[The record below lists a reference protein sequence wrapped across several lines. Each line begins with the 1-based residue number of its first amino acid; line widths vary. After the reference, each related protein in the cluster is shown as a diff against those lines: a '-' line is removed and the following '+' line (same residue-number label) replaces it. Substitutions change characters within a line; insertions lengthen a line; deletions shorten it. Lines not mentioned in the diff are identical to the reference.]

1 MSALSA
7 AEIVLREAG
16 KPLPCREITGK
27 ALAHGYWTSKG
38 KTPWA
43 TIAAQLYSDIKK
55 HGAASR
61 FILTGPDTFG
71 LNPNPA
77 SRVARSKPTK
87 AKKTSGRKLSFTAA
101 AEKLLRERQDKAPV
115 HYRDLT
121 KQALERDLLDTQGKT
136 PEATMYA
143 QILTEI
149 RRGVARGKQTRFHI
163 SKGGYLSL
171 TDWQG
176 TGLAFDIEQHNR
188 SIRTK
193 LLQRLKT
200 LQPKAFEE
208 LIGELLAR
216 IGFEEIE
223 VTAYSKDGG
232 IDVRGT
238 LLVGD
243 VIRTRMAVQAK
254 KWKQNVQSDAVQKLR
269 GSLSIHEQG
278 LIITTSDFSKKAKEE
293 SSRSSATPVALMNGE
308 QLVALLI
315 EHQLLVT
322 RESHDILQL
331 PDDVI

>member
-7 AEIVLREAG
+7 AELVLRETG
-16 KPLPCREITGK
+16 KPLDYREISR
-27 ALAHGYWTSKG
+27 LAIDSGYWQSKG

-43 TIAAQLYSDIKK
+43 TVGAQLYSDIRK
-55 HGAASR
+55 HGKTSR
-61 FILTGPDTFG
+61 FIQSGPETFA
-71 LNPNPA
+71 LNPGPA
-77 SRVARSKPTK
+77 TSSSSPVPTK
-87 AKKTSGRKLSFTAA
+87 TKISSVKKLSFTAA
-101 AEKLLRERQDKAPV
+101 AEKLLRERPEKTPV

-121 KQALERDLLDTQGKT
+121 REALDRDLLDTEGKT

-143 QILTEI
+143 QILTEV
-149 RRGVARGKQTRFHI
+149 RRYKARGEQPRFHT
-163 SKGGYLSL
+163 SKGGFISL
-171 TDWQG
+171 TEWQG

-188 SIRTK
+188 TIRTK

-200 LQPKAFEE
+200 LHAKAFEE

-216 IGFEEIE
+216 VGFEEIE
-223 VTAYSKDGG
+223 VTSYTKDGG

-254 KWKQNVQSDAVQKLR
+254 KWKHNVQSDAVQKLR
-269 GSLSIHEQG
+269 GSLSVHEQG

-293 SSRSSATPVALMNGE
+293 SSRPSATPVALMNGE

-322 RESHDILQL
+322 RQSHDILEL
-331 PDDVI
+331 GE

>member
-7 AEIVLREAG
+7 AEQVLRNAG
-16 KPLPCREITGK
+16 TALDYREISR
-27 ALAHGYWTSKG
+27 LAIEHGYWQSKG

-43 TIAAQLYSDIKK
+43 TVGAQLYSDIRKRGK
-55 HGAASR
+55 ESR
-61 FILTGPDTFG
+61 FMQTGPEIFA
-71 LNPNPA
+71 LNPAQA
-77 SRVARSKPTK
+77 SDQPTPL
-87 AKKTSGRKLSFTAA
+87 AKEKKSPGKKISFTAA
-101 AEKLLRERQDKAPV
+101 AEKILRERSEKTPV

-121 KQALERDLLDTQGKT
+121 REALERDLLDTEGKT

-143 QILTEI
+143 QILTEV
-149 RRGVARGKQTRFHI
+149 RRYKARGEQPRFHT
-163 SKGGYLSL
+163 SKGGFISL
-171 TDWQG
+171 TEWQG

-188 SIRTK
+188 AIRSK
-193 LLQRLKT
+193 LLQSLKSKEFKA
-200 LQPKAFEE
+200 KAFEE

-254 KWKQNVQSDAVQKLR
+254 KWKHNVQSQTVRDVR
-269 GSLSIHEQG
+269 GSLCVHEQG
-278 LIITTSDFSKKAKEE
+278 LIITTSDFSKRAKEE
-293 SSRSSATPVALMNGE
+293 ASRPGAPVVALMNGE
-308 QLVALLI
+308 QLVAMLI

-322 RESHDILQL
+322 CQSHDILAL
-331 PDDVI
+331 SE

>member
-7 AEIVLREAG
+7 AEHVLREAG
-16 KPLPCREITGK
+16 TPLGYREI
-27 ALAHGYWTSKG
+27 ARLAIEQGYWQSKG

-43 TIAAQLYSDIKK
+43 TIGAQLYSDIRKR
-55 HGAASR
+55 GTASR
-61 FILTGPDTFG
+61 FIQTGPETFG
-71 LNPNPA
+71 LNLDP
-77 SRVARSKPTK
+77 SSARPTPPPSKP
-87 AKKTSGRKLSFTAA
+87 KKSVGKKLSFTAA
-101 AEKLLRERQDKAPV
+101 AETLLRKKPEKNPV

-121 KQALERDLLDTQGKT
+121 RQALALELLDTQGKT

-143 QILTEI
+143 QILTEV
-149 RRGVARGKQTRFHI
+149 RRYKARGEQPRFHI
-163 SKGGYLSL
+163 SKGGFISL
-171 TDWQG
+171 TEWQG

-188 SIRTK
+188 AVRAK
-193 LLQRLKT
+193 LLQHLKA
-200 LQPKAFEE
+200 LHAKAFEE

-223 VTAYSKDGG
+223 VTSYSKDGG

-269 GSLSIHEQG
+269 GSLSVHEQG

-293 SSRSSATPVALMNGE
+293 ASRPSATPVALMNGE
-308 QLVALLI
+308 QLGALLI

-322 RESHDILQL
+322 RQSHDILEL
-331 PDDVI
+331 SETD

>member
-1 MSALSA
+1 MSALST
-7 AEIVLREAG
+7 AEQILQEAG
-16 KPLPCREITGK
+16 TSLAYREI
-27 ALAHGYWTSKG
+27 ARLAIERGYWKSKG

-43 TIAAQLYSDIKK
+43 TIGAQLYSDIRKR
-55 HGAASR
+55 GAASR
-61 FILTGPDTFG
+61 FIQSGPETFA
-71 LNPNPA
+71 LNPAPVLTQAKAIAPA
-77 SRVARSKPTK
+77 
-87 AKKTSGRKLSFTAA
+87 AKKSFHKKLSFTAA
-101 AEKLLRERQDKAPV
+101 AEKLLRERPEKTPV

-121 KQALERDLLDTQGKT
+121 RQALDRDLLDTEGKT

-143 QILTEI
+143 QILTEV
-149 RRGVARGKQTRFHI
+149 RRYKARGEQPRFHT
-163 SKGGYLSL
+163 SKGGFISL
-171 TDWQG
+171 TEWQG

-188 SIRTK
+188 AVRTK

-200 LQPKAFEE
+200 LHAKAFEE

-223 VTAYSKDGG
+223 VTSYTKDGG

-254 KWKQNVQSDAVQKLR
+254 KWKHNVLSDAVQKLR
-269 GSLSIHEQG
+269 GSLSVHEQG

-293 SSRSSATPVALMNGE
+293 ASRPSATPVALMNGE
-308 QLVALLI
+308 QLVALLV

-322 RESHDILQL
+322 RQIHDILE
-331 PDDVI
+331 IEESN